1 MAYPERNDIA
11 QKYREIQSQICSA
24 IEAADG
30 TGKFITDHWEREQGG
45 GGLTRVLSDGS
56 VLEKAGVNFSEVHG
70 ELTDLMRKNLK
81 VDADNFFAT
90 GVSIVMH
97 PNNPHVP
104 IIHMNIRYFE
114 LDNGTYWFGGGIDL
128 TPHFVDKA
136 QAAYFHKKLKEVCD
150 RYDQT
155 YYPRFKKWADDYF
168 FIPHRN
174 ETRGIGG
181 IFYDH
186 LSEDEKHSKEDIFNF
201 SVDLG
206 EIFSEIYKH
215 LIQVNKDRNFTPEEK
230 EWQLLRRGRYVEFNL
245 VYDRGT
251 KFGLYSNGR
260 TESILMSLPKQ
271 ANWYYAHEVKEGSAE
286 QKTLDLLRKGIDWAS
301 QQ

>member
-11 QKYREIQSQICSA
+11 QKYREIQSNICRA
-24 IEAADG
+24 IEEADG
-30 TGKFITDHWEREQGG
+30 SGKFINDHWEREQGG
-45 GGLTRVLSDGS
+45 GGLTRVLSEGS

-81 VDADNFFAT
+81 VEADKFFAT

-136 QAAYFHKKLKEVCD
+136 QAVYFHKKLKEVCD

-168 FIPHRN
+168 FIPHRD

-186 LSEDEKHSKEDIFNF
+186 LSEDEKHLKQDIFNF

-206 EIFSEIYKH
+206 EIFSEIYTH
-215 LIQVNKDRNFTPEEK
+215 LIRVNKDKNFTPEEK

-286 QKTLDLLRKGIDWAS
+286 QKTLDLLRKGIDWTS